1 MIDTKKAKSRLL
13 SIAFSGKLRTY
24 DSRYKSNIEID
35 SIHSSIK
42 KYKKVSDAEKL
53 IDAPEDWA
61 WSRLGYITFNH
72 GQTVPQQSF
81 SYIDVGTLDNEH
93 QRLSP
98 TENIIDAKDAPSR
111 ARKIVKRGDV
121 IYSTVR
127 PYLHNI
133 CVIDKDFSEAPI
145 ASTAFCVMH
154 ANSSVLLN
162 RFLFYWLLT
171 PEFDKFSNGNPS
183 KGMLYPAIGEKALLN
198 AVIPVP
204 SIEEQKAIVGTL
216 DEVFALI
223 NSIDD
228 AQTRYT
234 SDVSALKSKVIDA
247 GIQGRL
253 TERLPEDGTAQE
265 LFEHIQKEKACLIK
279 EGKIKKQKPLPPIKP
294 EEIPFEI
301 PENWM
306 WVRLE
311 ELAFITKLAGFE
323 YTKNV
328 APNLTEYG
336 IPLFKG
342 KNIQNGSLI
351 LKFESYIPEN
361 ISDSLPRSQLTKKCL
376 LIPYVGTIGNVAI
389 FNGSFKAHLG
399 SNVGKVEFF
408 NEDTTY
414 ISEEYIWYYLRS
426 SEGYK
431 QLTKKKKATAQES
444 ISMEALR
451 NVFVPLPPFAEQQ
464 RTADRIEE
472 ILEAVGE

>member
-24 DSRYKSNIEID
+24 DSRYKSNTEID

-93 QRLSP
+93 QRLSR

-133 CVIDKDFSEAPI
+133 CVIDKDFSEVPI

-183 KGMLYPAIGEKALLN
+183 KGMLYPAIGKKALLN

-204 SIEEQKAIVGTL
+204 SIEEQKTIVGTL

-223 NSIDD
+223 DSIDED
-228 AQTRYT
+228 QTRYT
-234 SDVSALKSKVIDA
+234 SDVAVLKSKVIDA

-253 TERLPEDGTAQE
+253 TEQLPEDGTAQE
-265 LFEHIQKEKACLIK
+265 LVAQIQEEKTLLIK

-294 EEIPFEI
+294 EEMPYKI

-306 WVRLE
+306 WVRWGDIINIVSARRVHQSDWKKE
-311 ELAFITKLAGFE
+311 GIPFYRAREIAKLADEGFV
-323 YTKNV
+323 KND
-328 APNLTEYG
+328 
-336 IPLFKG
+336 LFISEDLYNKFSESG
-342 KNIQNGSLI
+342 VPHEGDLI
-351 LKFESYIPEN
+351 VSA
-361 ISDSLPRSQLTKKCL
+361 
-376 LIPYVGTIGNVAI
+376 VGTLGKTYVVKGNDKFYYKDASVLC
-389 FNGSFKAHLG
+389 FENYVPLNPSFLKYIMESGLMRTQIS
-399 SNVGKVEFF
+399 SNSGGTTV
-408 NEDTTY
+408 DTLTMVRAVQ
-414 ISEEYIWYYLRS
+414 YL
-426 SEGYK
+426 
-431 QLTKKKKATAQES
+431 L
-444 ISMEALR
+444 
-451 NVFVPLPPFAEQQ
+451 PLPPLAEQQ
-464 RTADRIEE
+464 RIAERIEE
-472 ILEAVGE
+472 ILEAAGE

>member
-24 DSRYKSNIEID
+24 DSRYQSNTEID

-133 CVIDKDFSEAPI
+133 CVIDKDFSEVPI

-162 RFLFYWLLT
+162 RFLFYWLLA

-223 NSIDD
+223 DSIDD

-234 SDVSALKSKVIDA
+234 SDVAALKSKVIDA
-247 GIQGRL
+247 GIRGKL
-253 TERLPEDGTAQE
+253 TEQLPEDGTAQE
-265 LFEHIQKEKACLIK
+265 LFERIQKEKACLVK
-279 EGKIKKQKPLPPIKP
+279 GGKIKKQKPLPPIKP
-294 EEIPFEI
+294 EEVPFEI

-306 WVRLE
+306 WVRLGDLYTLTNGVASRGTKGGCPHPVLR
-311 ELAFITKLAGFE
+311 LADLTDEGISTSNIRSIDLS
-323 YTKNV
+323 N
-328 APNLTEYG
+328 TEYESHRVN
-336 IPLFKG
+336 
-342 KNIQNGSLI
+342 KNDLM
-351 LKFESYIPEN
+351 
-361 ISDSLPRSQLTKKCL
+361 T
-376 LIPYVGTIGNVAI
+376 V
-389 FNGSFKAHLG
+389 
-399 SNVGKVEFF
+399 
-408 NEDTTY
+408 
-414 ISEEYIWYYLRS
+414 
-426 SEGYK
+426 
-431 QLTKKKKATAQES
+431 
-444 ISMEALR
+444 
-451 NVFVPLPPFAEQQ
+451 
-464 RTADRIEE
+464 
-472 ILEAVGE
+472 